1 MPHRPLTI
9 APGPMRPW
17 NKLSPS
23 TPLQLLALA
32 LLASI
37 CAAALH
43 DVSSAWDNWYYHL
56 PFAARLAGI
65 VPPEAYVFHPLNQ
78 ARLAGYP
85 LLGELLQGLLWRL
98 TGHLQAANLVA
109 FAAVPLHAWYLRRTF
124 RVPFHLTVL
133 ALLAIP
139 LVQLHASSCYVDL
152 PGNVCASILVLAV
165 YRLHAS
171 DDPPSD
177 RDLLVLGASAAGAAN
192 MRFQLHPLILVAFL
206 AAAPR
211 VLRPFLVALRGPAPS
226 PARRRLALIALV
238 LPLIFFTPL
247 RNLLLHA
254 NPYYPI
260 QLVAPGLTLHGPE
273 DAYAASPHGLEHTPR
288 ALRWLYSLLEIGVRP
303 MTETRRWTI
312 DQWAPSDSPA
322 ARMGGFFGAYVVFQL
337 AVLAAQLLRDRA
349 REARVAG
356 LFFAALTL
364 LRAFSPQSHELR
376 YYLDWMIVLCS
387 LNLVLLCRERSPSP
401 SLSPTPLRQPLF
413 GACCAVAVGV
423 VLAVTRAGYAYPSGS
438 TFRDT
443 LRDHVDPR
451 VIEQIHEGEQV
462 CLSREPWT
470 FLYAPTFHPA
480 KRYAVREAESPAEC
494 GDARFIE

>member
-1 MPHRPLTI
+1 MP
-9 APGPMRPW
+9 AW
-17 NKLSPS
+17 KKLSPS
-23 TPLQLLALA
+23 APLQLLAIA
-32 LLASI
+32 LLLSI
-37 CAAALH
+37 GAAALH

-139 LVQLHASSCYVDL
+139 LVQLHAGACYVDL
-152 PGNVCASILVLAV
+152 PANVCASILVLAV
-165 YRLHAS
+165 HRLYTRS
-171 DDPPSD
+171 DPPSD
-177 RDLLVLGASAAGAAN
+177 GDLLVLAASAAGAAN

-211 VLRPFLVALRGPAPS
+211 VLRPLLTAARGPAPS

-247 RNLLLHA
+247 RNLLLHH

-260 QLVAPGLTLHGPE
+260 ELVAPGLTLDGPE
-273 DAYAASPHGLEHTPR
+273 GAYAASPRYLENAPR
-288 ALRWLYSLLEIGVRP
+288 AQRWLYSLLEIGVRP
-303 MTETRRWTI
+303 LSETRRWTI
-312 DQWAPSDSPA
+312 DQWAPPDSPA
-322 ARMGGFFGAYVVFQL
+322 TRMGGFFGAYVVFQL
-337 AVLAAQLLRDRA
+337 AVLAWQLARGSS

-356 LFFAALTL
+356 LFFAALSV

-387 LNLVLLCRERSPSP
+387 LNLILLCRERTPASI
-401 SLSPTPLRQPLF
+401 PLRPPLF
-413 GACCAVAVGV
+413 GACCALALGV
-423 VLAVTRAGYAYPSGS
+423 VLAVTRAGYVYPSGS
-438 TFRDT
+438 TFREA
-443 LRDHVDPR
+443 LRDQVDPK
-451 VIEQIHEGEQV
+451 VLEQIHEGEQI

-470 FLYAPTFHPA
+470 FLYAPTFHPE
-480 KRYAVREAESPAEC
+480 KRYSVREVESRDQC
-494 GDARFIE
+494 GEARFIE